1 MKKNEDLIKYWLN
14 FIEVNVLK
22 LFKRKELNENQ
33 RDILKY
39 NIETVLKIFGKD
51 KNTYRNYYHPEARFK
66 TKVVNRGKSI
76 EALKKFR
83 KEFSISDKEYTDEGL
98 LNRLIKNIWTF
109 IKPLKNYSVFKFEIY
124 YFTLI
129 SMKTMIYLK

>member
-39 NIETVLKIFGKD
+39 NIETVLEICGKD
-51 KNTYRNYYHPEARFK
+51 KNTYRNYYYPEARAK
-66 TKVVNRGKSI
+66 PKVVNRGKSV

-83 KEFSISDKEYTDEGL
+83 KEFSISDKEYSDEGL
-98 LNRLIKNIWTF
+98 INRLNENNLDIYKTF
-109 IKPLKNYSVFKFEIY
+109 EKIFGI
-124 YFTLI
+124 
-129 SMKTMIYLK
+129 